1 MHPSPRRKP
10 LWRWEV
16 FLFAVVLLLAIVS
29 GFLVRADWGI
39 GGAIA
44 VVALL
49 VVAVAAAG
57 FLIVPLLRPNG
68 RDSENTLRTVEGVEL
83 VPFGAL
89 VALHG
94 PDAGPDPGADAEP
107 RTVRVLQSERRQ
119 SAIEA
124 ARAKSAGEPK
134 GVLTPDASRW
144 LGRRLQVAVD
154 LVADDGAVYRAGFLP
169 PEIDGRVDALVQ
181 PLAARGA
188 AAVVPVRVVGAERP
202 FRVEIDVPA
211 RAFLG

>member
-1 MHPSPRRKP
+1 MHPSPRHKP

-68 RDSENTLRTVEGVEL
+68 RDSENTRRSVEGVEL
-83 VPFGAL
+83 VPLEGD
-89 VALHG
+89 VSDSG
-94 PDAGPDPGADAEP
+94 S

-124 ARAKSAGEPK
+124 ARAKSAGEPR

-188 AAVVPVRVVGAERP
+188 AAVVPVRVVGAVRP

>member
-1 MHPSPRRKP
+1 MHPSPRHKP

-68 RDSENTLRTVEGVEL
+68 RDSENTRRTVEGVEL
-83 VPFGAL
+83 VPLEGD
-89 VALHG
+89 VSDSG
-94 PDAGPDPGADAEP
+94 S

-124 ARAKSAGEPK
+124 ARAKSAGEPR

>member
-29 GFLVRADWGI
+29 GFLVRADWGL

-44 VVALL
+44 VIALL

-57 FLIVPLLRPNG
+57 LLIIPLLRPNG
-68 RDSENTLRTVEGVEL
+68 RDSENTRRTVEGVEL
-83 VPFGAL
+83 VPL
-89 VALHG
+89 
-94 PDAGPDPGADAEP
+94 DADDSDS
-107 RTVRVLQSERRQ
+107 RSVRVLQSERRQ

-124 ARAKSAGEPK
+124 ARAKSAGEPR

-169 PEIDGRVDALVQ
+169 PEIDGRVDALVR

>member
-29 GFLVRADWGI
+29 GFLVRADWGL

-83 VPFGAL
+83 VAL
-89 VALHG
+89 VALDG
-94 PDAGPDPGADAEP
+94 PDAGPDADADAQP
-107 RTVRVLQSERRQ
+107 RTVRVLQS
-119 SAIEA
+119 
-124 ARAKSAGEPK
+124 
-134 GVLTPDASRW
+134 
-144 LGRRLQVAVD
+144 
-154 LVADDGAVYRAGFLP
+154 
-169 PEIDGRVDALVQ
+169 
-181 PLAARGA
+181 
-188 AAVVPVRVVGAERP
+188 
-202 FRVEIDVPA
+202 
-211 RAFLG
+211 

>member
-1 MHPSPRRKP
+1 MHPSPRHKP

-57 FLIVPLLRPNG
+57 FLIVPLLRPSG
-68 RDSENTLRTVEGVEL
+68 RDSENTRRSVEGVEL
-83 VPFGAL
+83 VPLEGD
-89 VALHG
+89 VSDSG
-94 PDAGPDPGADAEP
+94 S

-124 ARAKSAGEPK
+124 ARAKSAGEPR

>member
-16 FLFAVVLLLAIVS
+16 FLFGVVLLLAIVS
-29 GFLVRADWGI
+29 GFLVRADWGL

-44 VVALL
+44 VVVLL
-49 VVAVAAAG
+49 AVALVAAG
-57 FLIVPLLRPNG
+57 LLIVPLLRPNG
-68 RDSENTLRTVEGVEL
+68 RDSENTRRSIEGVEL
-83 VPFGAL
+83 APLGD
-89 VALHG
+89 G
-94 PDAGPDPGADAEP
+94 SDA
-107 RTVRVLQSERRQ
+107 RTVRVLRSERRQ

-124 ARAKSAGEPK
+124 ARAKSAGEPR

-169 PEIDGRVDALVQ
+169 PEIDSRVDELLR
-181 PLAARGA
+181 PLTARGA
-188 AAVVPVRVVGAERP
+188 AAVVPVQVVGAERP

>member
-1 MHPSPRRKP
+1 MHPSPRRKL

-39 GGAIA
+39 GGGIA

-49 VVAVAAAG
+49 AVAIVAAG
-57 FLIVPLLRPNG
+57 LLVVPLLRPNG
-68 RDSENTLRTVEGVEL
+68 RDSENTRRSVEGVEL
-83 VPFGAL
+83 VPLDGQDD
-89 VALHG
+89 
-94 PDAGPDPGADAEP
+94 DAGADA
-107 RTVRVLQSERRQ
+107 RSVRVLQSERRQ
-119 SAIEA
+119 TAIEA
-124 ARAKSAGEPK
+124 ARAKSAAEPR

-169 PEIDGRVDALVQ
+169 PEIDAGVDALVR

-202 FRVEIDVPA
+202 FRVEVDVPA

>member
-16 FLFAVVLLLAIVS
+16 FLFGVVLLLAIVS
-29 GFLVRADWGI
+29 GFLVRADWGL

-57 FLIVPLLRPNG
+57 LLIVPLLRPNG
-68 RDSENTLRTVEGVEL
+68 RDSENTLRSVDGVEL
-83 VPFGAL
+83 EPLDDGS
-89 VALHG
+89 
-94 PDAGPDPGADAEP
+94 DA

-119 SAIEA
+119 TAIEA
-124 ARAKSAGEPK
+124 ARAKSAGEPRA
-134 GVLTPDASRW
+134 VLTPDASRW

-169 PEIDGRVDALVQ
+169 PEIDGRVDALVR

-188 AAVVPVRVVGAERP
+188 AAVVPVRVVGAEPP

-211 RAFLG
+211 RVFLG